1 MPRRPAPVCEY
12 CRVISPIPEAETCLA
27 CGAPL
32 PPVNASV
39 APALSVVEGK
49 QSPAPQKISARA
61 EVKSPY
67 EDLRTAGERADE
79 AYTHLLYAYGL
90 FWRVLAD
97 SFVIALGGL
106 ALGLLAGALGLH
118 TGWGLLA
125 GASLGA
131 IVAWVVKGYLL
142 TVIGVPAGILV
153 GALLAALPW
162 LLGMPAAGVFF
173 IVWAG
178 ALAGGWLGGLRPPF
192 GRRRWPEKL
201 RPFLGALGGLA
212 MAALGL
218 ALGAGLRSAVAAW
231 LG

>member
-1 MPRRPAPVCEY
+1 MPRPLRRRPAPVCEY
-12 CRVISPIPEAETCLA
+12 CRVLSPIAEAETCLA

-32 PPVNASV
+32 PPVIASGAKQ
-39 APALSVVEGK
+39 APAPKTKIMAHAEGK
-49 QSPAPQKISARA
+49 T
-61 EVKSPY
+61 PY
-67 EDLRTAGERADE
+67 EDLRKAGERADE

-97 SFVIALGGL
+97 AFVIALGSL
-106 ALGLLAGALGLH
+106 ALGLLAGALGLAP
-118 TGWGLLA
+118 GWGLLA

-131 IVAWVVKGYLL
+131 LVGWVVKGYLL
-142 TVIGVPAGILV
+142 TVIGVPAGILA

-178 ALAGGWLGGLRPPF
+178 ALAGGWLGGLRPAF

-212 MAALGL
+212 LAALGL